1 MPRPAFIW
9 PVFGHSETGRRETVA
24 SFFESSDAEAM
35 VMRPA
40 EIGFEQRN
48 LYCAEP
54 SYDRRTSGYR
64 FQRIE
69 AARHM
74 LTDRVVRRAA

>member
-1 MPRPAFIW
+1 
-9 PVFGHSETGRRETVA
+9 
-24 SFFESSDAEAM
+24 M

-54 SYDRRTSGYR
+54 RYDRRTSGYR